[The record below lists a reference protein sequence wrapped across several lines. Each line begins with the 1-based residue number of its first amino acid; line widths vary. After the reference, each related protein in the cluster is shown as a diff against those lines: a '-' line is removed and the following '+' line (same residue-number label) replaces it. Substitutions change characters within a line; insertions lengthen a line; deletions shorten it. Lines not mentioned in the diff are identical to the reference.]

1 MIERRGGQARPYRE
15 ESDVPTANENHEAQR
30 AYWDGAGGDKWIRR
44 SADVDINVAP
54 AQMAGIEAAD
64 IRTGARVLDIGCGC
78 GTSTLAI
85 AERVGPSGR
94 VLGVD
99 ISQAMIVEAK
109 RASRGSR
116 NVEFRLADASR
127 DDFSE
132 ARFDR
137 MFSRFGVMFFGD
149 PVAAFAHLRG
159 ALAPDGRLVFV
170 CWRPVVENPWMYL
183 PFNAV
188 CKHAPRPPRPGPED
202 PGPFSFAAPERVTRI
217 LNAAGFAEPQFA
229 KFDWDMDL
237 ALGGGLEAAVESAA
251 TIGPAGAALT
261 DQPEEVRAAAYEQL
275 RRELAPYEKG
285 GRVPLAAA
293 VWIVSATGK

>member
-1 MIERRGGQARPYRE
+1 MPNA
-15 ESDVPTANENHEAQR
+15 SDNHEAQR
-30 AYWDGAGGDKWIRR
+30 VYWDGAGGAKWLKR
-44 SADVDINVAP
+44 SADVDANVAP
-54 AQMAGIEAAD
+54 AQKAAIETAD
-64 IRTGARVLDIGCGC
+64 IRSGARVLDIGCGC
-78 GTSTLAI
+78 GASSLAI
-85 AERVGPSGR
+85 AERVGASGR

-99 ISQAMIVEAK
+99 ISQAMIAEAR
-109 RASRGSR
+109 RASRGMR
-116 NVEFRLADASR
+116 QVEFRVADASR

-149 PVAAFAHLRG
+149 PAAAFAHLRG
-159 ALAPDGRLVFV
+159 ALAPDGKLAFV
-170 CWRPVVENPWMYL
+170 CWRPVVENPWMRV

-202 PGPFSFAAPERVTRI
+202 PGPFSFAEPERVTRI
-217 LNAAGFAEPQFA
+217 LTQAGFAQPQFT
-229 KFDWDMDL
+229 KFDWDMDI

-261 DQPEEVRAAAYEQL
+261 DQPPEIRAAAYEEL
-275 RRELAPYEKG
+275 RRELAPYEKD

-293 VWIVSATGK
+293 VWIVSASRG